1 MLYFVKKLDR
11 IFCHKNTLLT
21 NSFHIVQKWLWSKEK
36 IRQVVNNTSCIS
48 LCTISLLK
56 IWKYIQ
62 WSFWNNLP
70 LNRKKPAGLHVGSKT
85 HWSVLC
91 WPKKV
96 TGTNVAVAK
105 SIHHKV
111 LLLPFWI
118 SAKNSPTLWHFGE
131 EGHLSNYAKKGSNP
145 KRGIRS
151 IKSWKTS

>member
-1 MLYFVKKLDR
+1 MTAYFATKIPYLEILSISYESDFEVKKKFVKSST
-11 IFCHKNTLLT
+11 IPHVF
-21 NSFHIVQKWLWSKEK
+21 
-36 IRQVVNNTSCIS
+36 
-48 LCTISLLK
+48 LCAPSVF
-56 IWKYIQ
+56 WKYGSTYNEVSEIICH
-62 WSFWNNLP
+62 SIEKTSRP
-70 LNRKKPAGLHVGSKT
+70 LHVGSKT
-85 HWSVLC
+85 QWSVLC
-91 WPKKV
+91 GPKKV
-96 TGTNVAVAK
+96 TRTNVAVAK